1 MFCKLSRNEGF
12 AIIDSAFFA
21 VACQMVIFM
30 YGFKLPSLN
39 MSFIIG
45 HPGFR
50 LLNRLKVEIDNQ
62 FSRDSSINMI
72 HMWKPTFFGLTI
84 KSYRSGDV

>member
-1 MFCKLSRNEGF
+1 MFCKLSRNGGF

-21 VACQMVIFM
+21 VDCQSVIFM

-50 LLNRLKVEIDNQ
+50 LLNRIKVKIDNQ
-62 FSRDSSINMI
+62 SSRDSSINI
-72 HMWKPTFFGLTI
+72 IRMWKPTFFSLTI
-84 KSYRSGDV
+84 KSYRLGDV